1 MADPVSWF
9 LIESGW
15 TVVDRDGNEVGSID
29 EVVGD
34 STNDIFNG
42 LAISTS
48 VLGKPHYVPAEQV
61 GTITEDRVQLTITK
75 DEVDGLEEFEEPPT
89 TAEILPGE
97 GASLLTRTEARI
109 EAPIHAH
116 ERPMNIWRRLRFAL
130 RRAFGR

>member
-89 TAEILPGE
+89 TAEMFPAE
-97 GASLLTRTEARI
+97 ATRRPNWASTECNASRGS
-109 EAPIHAH
+109 P
-116 ERPMNIWRRLRFAL
+116 
-130 RRAFGR
+130 RRAFCGTT